1 MNLIKVPFIYEFTP
15 DAMDKLLNDAPD
27 LVEFERDGYL
37 DLDSVIAAVEYDE
50 MTEVYTTNQTFL
62 LTKWKNYLIK
72 NLKITN
78 IGKKQVL

>member
-37 DLDSVIAAVEYDE
+37 DLDSVIAAVELDDY
-50 MTEVYTTNQTFL
+50 TEVYTTHQVFL
-62 LTKWKNYLIK
+62 L
-72 NLKITN
+72 NLPLTDFMTRWM
-78 IGKKQVL
+78 Q

>member
-62 LTKWKNYLIK
+62 LNLSINDFMTKWM
-72 NLKITN
+72 
-78 IGKKQVL
+78 Q